1 MNRELNHKT
10 ISVTDPDYAGLPLAL
25 TSSEHPG
32 VVGFDVDSGHDHRL
46 KR

>member
-1 MNRELNHKT
+1 MNRELDNET
-10 ISVTDPDYAGLPLAL
+10 IRITDLGYVGLPRALAF
-25 TSSEHPG
+25 SKHPG